1 MHSVRTSAHYLSQLI
16 RNSFIPRTT
25 WCNMSAARFIV
36 LTLVT
41 ATIVYLG
48 LMGLSWLAEE
58 LISSDTPDETSGRIQ
73 LVLDEQ
79 EIGLVRLRK
88 PLQVPF
94 AIANIG
100 TGKLILR
107 QAAEECC
114 GAEFLFPTITIE
126 PGKTGEVI
134 ALLSSDDLLSRGRK
148 HIRFHTTD
156 PDHPELWLTI
166 RGTVIRNASST
177 DD

>member
-1 MHSVRTSAHYLSQLI
+1 
-16 RNSFIPRTT
+16 
-25 WCNMSAARFIV
+25 MSAARFIV

-41 ATIVYLG
+41 ATIVYFG

-58 LISSDTPDETSGRIQ
+58 LISSDTPDKSTGRMQ
-73 LVLDEQ
+73 LVLDEKD
-79 EIGLVRLRK
+79 IGLVRKRE

-94 AIANIG
+94 AVANIG
-100 TGKLILR
+100 TGKLELR

-114 GAEFLFPTITIE
+114 GAEVIFPTITIE
-126 PGKTGEVI
+126 PGKTDEVV
-134 ALLSSDDLLSRGRK
+134 ALLSSDDLLARGRK
-148 HIRFHTTD
+148 HIRFHTSD

-166 RGTVIRNASST
+166 RGTVIRNTSFE